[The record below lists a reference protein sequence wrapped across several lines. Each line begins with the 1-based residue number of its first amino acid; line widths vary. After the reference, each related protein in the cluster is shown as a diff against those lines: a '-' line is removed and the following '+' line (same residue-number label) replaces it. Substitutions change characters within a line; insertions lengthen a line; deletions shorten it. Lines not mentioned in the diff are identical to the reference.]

1 MNAFTTKTM
10 RTHFIGIFLAGMVLF
25 FIACTSSHSDE
36 KSIWVYEQSL
46 HGEAPF
52 RFYPDTFIT
61 LGTITVGDSLAMMR
75 QALNNQPVDSLIK
88 ENDATLRNLLGL
100 QVMDLRYDMEMPREE
115 VSKDIDQLQNVG
127 KWLYNLKV
135 KRDIYLKL
143 PPQKPLVRKVECRFS
158 YDDPISG
165 KQMKQDKIYY
175 IHTGTNQVF
184 ASKDITQR
192 DTLHAR

>member
-1 MNAFTTKTM
+1 M
-10 RTHFIGIFLAGMVLF
+10 RTHFIGIVLTGMALF
-25 FIACTSSHSDE
+25 FMACTSSHSDE

-61 LGTITVGDSLAMMR
+61 LGTITVKDSLAMMQ
-75 QALNNQPVDSLIK
+75 QALNNQSVDSLLK
-88 ENDATLRNLLGL
+88 ENDATLHNLLGL
-100 QVMDLRYDMEMPREE
+100 QIMDLRYDMELPREE

-127 KWLYNLKV
+127 KWLYNLKI
-135 KRDIYLKL
+135 KRDNYLNMS
-143 PPQKPLVRKVECRFS
+143 PQTPLVRKVECRFS
-158 YDDPISG
+158 YDDPITG

-184 ASKDITQR
+184 ASKNITQR
-192 DTLHAR
+192 DTLQSH